1 MTAMTASAPM
11 TAMTIMTDRGELPV
25 DRKSRLHLI
34 PRPKALPRMRLQGKV
49 QTTHTHH

>member
-25 DRKSRLHLI
+25 DRNSPLSVMMVMAVKIGRAH
-34 PRPKALPRMRLQGKV
+34 V
-49 QTTHTHH
+49 